1 MGWYDTTVGSLCAVY
16 VKEKC
21 LMSPIVSAKTVRI
34 LHAGTLAQAAKL
46 YSDIQF
52 IYVLRDPRA
61 YAGVTRFYS
70 NGSTRGPS

>member
-52 IYVLRDPRA
+52 IYVVSASSLSLEDNLLQ
-61 YAGVTRFYS
+61 VLFYQ
-70 NGSTRGPS
+70 NI